1 MGQIHIL
8 FFASLRSKAGVKNLD
23 LPYEKEYSVREIKQL
38 LGERF
43 DALAPALQSCVV
55 SINQQFAFDD
65 DLVPQNAEMGFFPP
79 VSGGSSDDD
88 LPTITAIT
96 DQPISMDRLVEQ
108 IVNDHCGAVC
118 TFTGTV
124 RGVTTRG
131 DAHETSA
138 LEYEAYQPMAEAK
151 LKQIAA
157 EIRQLYPKVIGIAI
171 VQRVGW
177 MEAGTPSVAVA
188 CSSSHRDAGVFEAAR
203 YGIDRLKEIVPVWK
217 KEITPQGEEW
227 VDGTYQP
234 KPGD

>member
-8 FFASLRSKAGVKNLD
+8 FFASLRSKAGIKSLD
-23 LPYEKEYSVREIKQL
+23 LPIENECSVRDIKQL
-38 LGERF
+38 LGERY

-65 DLVPQNAEMGFFPP
+65 DMVPDGAEVGFFPP
-79 VSGGSSDDD
+79 VSGGSGEM
-88 LPTITAIT
+88 PTITAIT
-96 DQPISMDRLVEQ
+96 DQPLSVDQLVAQ
-108 IVNDHCGAVC
+108 ITTESCGAVC
-118 TFTGTV
+118 SFTGTV

-131 DAHETSA
+131 EAHETSA
-138 LEYEAYQPMAEAK
+138 LEYEAYQPMAETK
-151 LKQIAA
+151 LKQIAD
-157 EIRQLYPKVIGIAI
+157 EIRQRYPQVIGIAI

-177 MEAGTPSVAVA
+177 METGIPSVVVA
-188 CSSSHRDAGVFEAAR
+188 CSTSHRDAGVFDAAR

-234 KPGD
+234 KRGD